1 MKKTKMLKKNYQFKN
16 LLRKGNYYSGKFL
29 EAFIKKNNSKYNL
42 LGIAI
47 GVKLGKAVKR
57 NRLKRLIRENYRA
70 IENNIKSGYSI
81 VFLWKKKQDISNA
94 NFKIIKKD
102 INKILSSAKII
113 EEK

>member
-1 MKKTKMLKKNYQFKN
+1 MLKKNYQFKN
-16 LLRKGNYYSGKFL
+16 LLRKGNYYSGEFL